1 MLVMAWLDSM
11 TRLESQWMTR
21 DSSRS
26 HFYKIVKSSWCP
38 PLLLWHNRKGLASLY
53 HMVQNRVVGLDIESL
68 TKSPM
73 VDCVSYF
80 NLGAWHFVWRGLSP
94 PKPPWWRDWYDQSA
108 FQFYLY
114 ATRNVFTYCCVKV
127 FLMSSAL
134 SFCWLITRVVS
145 WINNTCEC
153 LKHMLLVSRLLSC
166 QLWLYFSY
174 Q

>member
-1 MLVMAWLDSM
+1 MAWLDSM

-73 VDCVSYF
+73 VYCVSYF

-94 PKPPWWRDWYDQSA
+94 PKPPVVTGLVWSICISILFICNAQR
-108 FQFYLY
+108 FYILLCKS
-114 ATRNVFTYCCVKV
+114 VPDE
-127 FLMSSAL
+127 
-134 SFCWLITRVVS
+134 FCIVVLL
-145 WINNTCEC
+145 INNACG
-153 LKHMLLVSRLLSC
+153 
-166 QLWLYFSY
+166 
-174 Q
+174 